1 VSRRRITIAVLMVVA
16 LFPALVRAAD
26 PPKTTITAG
35 PDGNSLESTPQ
46 FVFSSDVPG
55 SFECSLDGA
64 PFSACTSPRKIGPL
78 KLGAHTFSVRAVD
91 PDGQADPA
99 PPVRDWTVVAP
110 IDTPVVKL
118 SSPSKRTIAVK
129 KLIRLSGTAKAPA
142 GVSRIQVTI
151 QRGGS
156 DKNFFPPRCTYF
168 DMHTGDKYLQPCLLP
183 AYFAAKGTTRWHY
196 NVSAAARRVLT
207 PGKYTLIVRAFNP
220 YGEATQQRF
229 PLTLR

>member
-1 VSRRRITIAVLMVVA
+1 MRRALVTLALAAAV
-16 LFPALVRAAD
+16 FPALVHAAD

-35 PDGNSLESTPQ
+35 PNGNSLEVTPQ
-46 FVFSSDVPG
+46 FQFTADVPG
-55 SFECSLDGA
+55 SFECSLDSAAFA
-64 PFSACTSPRKIGPL
+64 PCSSPHKLGPL
-78 KLGAHTFSVRAVD
+78 KLGFHTFSVRAVD
-91 PDGQADPA
+91 GDGQPDPA
-99 PPVRDWTVVAP
+99 PPVRAWTVVAP

-118 SSPSKRTIAVK
+118 SSPARRTVAVN
-129 KLIRLSGTAKAPA
+129 KLLRLSGTAKAPA
-142 GVSRIQVTI
+142 GVSRVQVTL

-168 DMHTGDKYLQPCLLP
+168 DLHSGTKYLQPCLLP
-183 AYFAAKGTTRWHY
+183 PYFAAEGTTRWHY
-196 NVSAAARRVLT
+196 TVAAAGRRVLT